1 MGWLRLVGS
10 LKLYLFFVEYRL
22 FQMAVLQKR
31 PLTLL
36 YTEIGGS
43 YIHIYRN
50 AFMHMCICIEMHS
63 IYTYRNWRYLY
74 TYV

>member
-1 MGWLRLVGS
+1 MYRNAFHLHSEIGGSLCAMGWLRLVRS
-10 LKLYLFFVEYRL
+10 LKLYVFFVEYRL

-43 YIHIYRN
+43 LCAMGWLRLVR
-50 AFMHMCICIEMHS
+50 S
-63 IYTYRNWRYLY
+63 LKL
-74 TYV
+74 